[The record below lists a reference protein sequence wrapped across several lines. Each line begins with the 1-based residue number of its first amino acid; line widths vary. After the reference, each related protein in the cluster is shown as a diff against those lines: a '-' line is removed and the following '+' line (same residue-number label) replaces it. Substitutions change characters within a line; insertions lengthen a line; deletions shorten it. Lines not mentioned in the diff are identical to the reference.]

1 MVEDV
6 GRLEVP
12 VDNLLA
18 HENFEACRELS
29 EDLNSLSLFNAT
41 VTHEALKVPVC
52 TEFCDY
58 VDRAV
63 SA

>member
-18 HENFEACRELS
+18 HENFETCRELS
-29 EDLNSLSLFNAT
+29 EDLDRLSLLDAT
-41 VTHEALKVPVC
+41 VAHEALEVPVC

-58 VDRAV
+58 VD
-63 SA
+63 